1 MFNVNKIS
9 ELLKDTAEQVP
20 EEATFFISK
29 YLKFGEKNRPFAK
42 NNTKFLFDR
51 TGDLYRSLQ
60 TGDVNN
66 ITNINYRKDGVNIQY
81 GTKIDYAEVHEKGMF
96 IKASPVTVIRKYKG
110 SAKNKLGKKI
120 KPFQTFQMARYFWAK
135 FYETKEENYK
145 FAALSAH
152 KIGGV
157 NIPKRPFFS
166 TGLKD
171 FEKEGMPNIL
181 KNMLNK
187 LMKII
192 NE

>member
-20 EEATFFISK
+20 EDATFFISK

-51 TGDLYRSLQ
+51 SGDLYRSLQ

-66 ITNINYRKDGVNIQY
+66 ITNINYRPDGIAIEY
-81 GTKIDYAEVHEKGMF
+81 GTKIPYGEVHEKGMF
-96 IKASPVTVIRKYKG
+96 IESKGKMHKYFF
-110 SAKNKLGKKI
+110 AK
-120 KPFQTFQMARYFWAK
+120 Y
-135 FYETKEENYK
+135 YETLNENYK
-145 FAALSAH
+145 FVAFSVLRN
-152 KIGGV
+152 GGV

-171 FEKEGMPNIL
+171 FENEGLPEIM

-187 LMKII
+187 LLNII